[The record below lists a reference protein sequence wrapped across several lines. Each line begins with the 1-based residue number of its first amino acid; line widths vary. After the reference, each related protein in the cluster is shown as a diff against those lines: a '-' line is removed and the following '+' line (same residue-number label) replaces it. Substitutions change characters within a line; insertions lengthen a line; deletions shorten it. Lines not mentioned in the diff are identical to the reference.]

1 MITKERVICVKNAS
15 MKKIN
20 IYHERDR
27 RGELYLVALIG
38 EKCIRRRYLYYTLH
52 DAKKHFKNYLNE
64 IL

>member
-1 MITKERVICVKNAS
+1 MSAMNKTY
-15 MKKIN
+15 

-27 RGELYLVALIG
+27 RGQLYLVALIG

-52 DAKKHFKNYLNE
+52 DAKKHFKSYLND

>member
-1 MITKERVICVKNAS
+1 MKLQMTKNFFVMNA
-15 MKKIN
+15 MNKIN

-27 RGELYLVALIG
+27 RGQLYLVALIG

-52 DAKKHFKNYLNE
+52 DAKKHFKSYLND